1 MRQLKIRRQI
11 TNRKESTSL
20 EKYLNDVSKF
30 DVLKVDEE
38 VEAFKELELLNSEN
52 KKLPDQFNEIDDE
65 TKKKIETVVDKI
77 SKANLRF
84 VVSVAKQY
92 QQFKIPLQDL
102 INEWNR
108 WMVKAIY
115 RFDYTKWFKF
125 ISYAVWRIRQS
136 ILQHIAENS
145 PIRIPMNQ
153 NGRINRIQKYINKI
167 EQTEY
172 RTPTYEEIKEEFELS
187 DTEFKHYL
195 DAVSAVKLKSL
206 DEKINNDENEDDFK
220 SIVENVGSKRP
231 DFDLEQQS
239 TKEAILSALDTDL
252 KKPNGLWKPDPKE
265 IIRLCFYENKTLEEI
280 AERFDISRER
290 VRQIRDKALK
300 RLRSN
305 KILQDLYNSL
315 NE

>member
-1 MRQLKIRRQI
+1 
-11 TNRKESTSL
+11 
-20 EKYLNDVSKF
+20 
-30 DVLKVDEE
+30 
-38 VEAFKELELLNSEN
+38 
-52 KKLPDQFNEIDDE
+52 
-65 TKKKIETVVDKI
+65 
-77 SKANLRF
+77 
-84 VVSVAKQY
+84 
-92 QQFKIPLQDL
+92 
-102 INEWNR
+102 
-108 WMVKAIY
+108 MVKAIY

-172 RTPTYEEIKEEFELS
+172 RTPTDEEIKEEFELS

-265 IIRLCFYENKTLEEI
+265 IIRLHFYENKTLEEI

-305 KILQDLYNSL
+305 KTLQDLYNSL

>member
-172 RTPTYEEIKEEFELS
+172 RTPTDEEIKEEFELS

-265 IIRLCFYENKTLEEI
+265 IIRLHFYENKTLEEI
-280 AERFDISRER
+280 AERFGISRER

-300 RLRSN
+300 HLRNN
-305 KILQDLYNSL
+305 KTLQDLYNSL